1 MSNLGNHPTDGSCI
15 FCKIIAGQIPCF
27 KLLEDDAT
35 IAFMDINPVNPGHVL
50 VIPKH
55 HAPNLMEIP
64 TDCLAATVATA
75 QTVARAVDK
84 TLKPHGINLVQ
95 SNGPGAGQSVFH
107 LHVHIIPRIAGDKLK
122 LNWGIAPGDMDAI
135 GAVAERIRANV
146 A

>member
-1 MSNLGNHPTDGSCI
+1 MAHDPDCI
-15 FCKIIAGQIPCF
+15 FCKIIAGEIPSF
-27 KLLEDDAT
+27 KVFEDDRT
-35 IAFMDINPVNPGHVL
+35 LAFMDINPVSPGHVL

-55 HAPNLMEIP
+55 HAPDLMHIP
-64 TDCLAATVATA
+64 TDGLMATVATA

-84 TLKPHGINLVQ
+84 TLKPNGINLVQ

>member
-1 MSNLGNHPTDGSCI
+1 MTHDPNCI
-15 FCKIIAGQIPCF
+15 FCKIIDGEIPSF
-27 KLLEDDAT
+27 KVFEDDRT
-35 IAFMDINPVNPGHVL
+35 LAFMDINPVSPGHVL

-55 HAPNLMEIP
+55 HAPDLMHIR
-64 TDCLAATVATA
+64 TDWLMATVATA

-84 TLKPHGINLVQ
+84 TLKPDGINLVQ

-107 LHVHIIPRIAGDKLK
+107 LHFHIIARIAGDKLK
-122 LNWGIAPGDMDAI
+122 FNWGLAPGDMDAI

>member
-1 MSNLGNHPTDGSCI
+1 MAHDPDCI
-15 FCKIIAGQIPCF
+15 FCKIIDGEIPSF
-27 KLLEDDAT
+27 KVFEDDRT
-35 IAFMDINPVNPGHVL
+35 LAFMDINPVNPGHVL

>member
-1 MSNLGNHPTDGSCI
+1 MAQDPNCI
-15 FCKIIAGQIPCF
+15 FCKIIAGEIPSF
-27 KLLEDDAT
+27 KVFEDDRT
-35 IAFMDINPVNPGHVL
+35 LAFMDINPVSPGHVL
-50 VIPKH
+50 VIPKY
-55 HAPNLMEIP
+55 HAPDLMEIP
-64 TDCLAATVATA
+64 TDCLKATVATA

-84 TLKPHGINLVQ
+84 TLKPNGINLVQ